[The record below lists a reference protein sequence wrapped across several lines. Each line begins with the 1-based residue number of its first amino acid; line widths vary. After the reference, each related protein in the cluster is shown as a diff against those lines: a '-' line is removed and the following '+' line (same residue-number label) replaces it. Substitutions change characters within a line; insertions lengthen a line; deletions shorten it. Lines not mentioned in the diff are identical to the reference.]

1 MLDREYDH
9 QAIQGGDESLEG
21 FDEWREK
28 YTLGEGY
35 VSVYQEET
43 LVDFVD

>member
-9 QAIQGGDESLEG
+9 QAIQGGDESLED